1 MNSVGVNVN
10 YCNIS
15 EIFHA
20 NRWHAEFAAPMIV
33 LNKEHIYVND
43 FIIFHHPLFN
53 QTIGKVLKFFK
64 KVLFYSV

>member
-1 MNSVGVNVN
+1 M
-10 YCNIS
+10 
-15 EIFHA
+15 FHA
-20 NRWHAEFAAPMIV
+20 NHWHVEFATPKIV

-64 KVLFYSV
+64 KVLLLCISYIIIN